1 MNITVKTEP
10 MSKTLH
16 NAQKKSALTKS
27 DLPYPNIEFH

>member
-16 NAQKKSALTKS
+16 NAQKKSVHLQKVIY
-27 DLPYPNIEFH
+27 LILI